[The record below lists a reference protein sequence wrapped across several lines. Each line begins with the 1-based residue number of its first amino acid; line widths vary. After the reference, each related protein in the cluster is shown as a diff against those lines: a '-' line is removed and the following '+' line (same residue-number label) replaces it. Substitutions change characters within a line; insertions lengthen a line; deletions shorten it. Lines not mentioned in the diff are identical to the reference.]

1 MTNTITYTAKELRP
15 GLVQVLF
22 ENGYTLSIGFGD
34 GHYATHLFDGPLG
47 KAGLIPTSYELGV
60 FDPKGDFVRLTEYD
74 DVVGH
79 QSIDIVK
86 TLLQIMGH
94 DNFDPKDL
102 KFYFD

>member
-1 MTNTITYTAKELRP
+1 MNDTITYTAKELHP
-15 GLVQVLF
+15 GLVQVTF
-22 ENGYTLSIGFGD
+22 KNGYTLSIGFGD